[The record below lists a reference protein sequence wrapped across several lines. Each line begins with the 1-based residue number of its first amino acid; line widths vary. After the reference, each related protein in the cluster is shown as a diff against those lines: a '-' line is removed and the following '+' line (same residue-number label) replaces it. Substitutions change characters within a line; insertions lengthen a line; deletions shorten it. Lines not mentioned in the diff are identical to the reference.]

1 MRLQIISESDTR
13 VPRKKIARLIQLIDE
28 EEEPPGSTVNI
39 IFTRDRKIASLNRK
53 YRGHAGATDVLS
65 FNIDD
70 GDGPDAV
77 LGEIYISTGIARKN
91 LKTFG
96 GTIQSEIIRL
106 CCHGMLHLLGY
117 DHAKRKDR
125 EIMQKREEY
134 FLEKLNRC

>member
-1 MRLQIISESDTR
+1 MKLNIISESDR
-13 VPRKKIARLIQLIDE
+13 RIPRKKIARLIELIDG

-53 YRGHAGATDVLS
+53 YRGLEDATDVLS

-70 GDGPDAV
+70 GDGSDAV
-77 LGEIYISTGIARKN
+77 LGEIYISTDTAQKN

-117 DHAKRKDR
+117 DHAKREDR

-134 FLEKLNRC
+134 FLERLNRC